1 MFQIYDFLKATIL
14 KSYKDVEKQE
24 QSGWVKE
31 VVNDK
36 ANIDDFVLETVQNR
50 YSHIV
55 QKAFM
60 VVHSVDLDIAFYLDL
75 HQG

>member
-1 MFQIYDFLKATIL
+1 MFEIFKIYCKLLFQIYDFLKATIL

-55 QKAFM
+55 QKRLLWQNK
-60 VVHSVDLDIAFYLDL
+60 V
-75 HQG
+75 